1 MTSVPSSTPDQQTL
15 KVKATPVLTLLY
27 HDKLAFVSAIF
38 LVIVILCALLGGPL
52 FSGPANAMNLG
63 LRRAPPFT
71 MQHGFLYILGG
82 DTLGRSIF
90 ARIIVASQD
99 TLAVS
104 AGAVFCSVIV
114 GTLLGLIA
122 GLKDGWIGTL
132 IMRCADVVMSFPSL
146 LLALIILYILGPSV
160 PNVIIVLAITRVPV
174 YLRTVRAEVLEIR
187 QRMFVLAARSMAAN
201 SLQVVSKHILPVVR
215 PTLITLAMLDFAF
228 IMLTESSL
236 TFLGLG
242 IQPPDITWGLM
253 VSQGQNYL
261 VAAWWISFWPGA
273 AIMLTTISLCLL
285 GNWVRVAS
293 DPRHRW
299 RLE

>member
-1 MTSVPSSTPDQQTL
+1 MSSLSATEDRPQARPKKTSILS
-15 KVKATPVLTLLY
+15 LLY
-27 HDKLAFVSAIF
+27 RDKFAFVSAIF
-38 LVIVILCALLGGPL
+38 LVIAIACAILGAPLLA
-52 FSGPANAMNLG
+52 GPADQMNLAV
-63 LRRAPPFT
+63 RRAVPFT
-71 MQHGFLYILGG
+71 LNHGFLYILGG
-82 DTLGRSIF
+82 DTLGRSIL
-90 ARIIVASQD
+90 ARVIVASRD

-104 AGAVFCSVIV
+104 AGAVVCSVVV
-114 GTLLGLIA
+114 GTLLGLVA
-122 GLKDGWIGTL
+122 GMKDGWLSTL
-132 IMRCADVVMSFPSL
+132 IMRCADIVMSFPSL
-146 LLALIILYILGPSV
+146 LLALVILYILGPSV
-160 PNVIIVLAITRVPV
+160 PNVIVVLAITRVPV

-201 SLQVVSKHILPVVR
+201 PLQTVRRHILPVVR
-215 PTLITLAMLDFAF
+215 PTLVTLAMLDFAF

-261 VAAWWISFWPGA
+261 VAAWWISFWPGL

-285 GNWVRVAS
+285 GNWVRVVS